1 MKPRELITT
10 NIERTLLEPL
20 THIGF
25 TFSKSTL
32 TFKRKVNDF
41 VQTINFQLNKYN
53 EENVCAEFWT
63 SFGVSSKIYSK
74 WHKNEFGEDP
84 INESLGGA
92 VDWNIKGWEFPIIDN
107 KRELHFQ
114 IIDEKERENV
124 LTVLKNNFLNIGV
137 PYLERLSNWE
147 NSAYE
152 IVESEWFHFKACDFF
167 LIAGNRDKAL
177 WALEQGLDCWKRKP
191 KASFPDHK
199 DKIEIRMKKY
209 FEK

>member
-10 NIERTLLEPL
+10 NIENTLLEPL
-20 THIGF
+20 TRIGF
-25 TFSKSTL
+25 TFSKSSL
-32 TFKRKVNDF
+32 SFKRKVNDF
-41 VQTINFQLNKYN
+41 VQTINFQLNKHN
-53 EENVCAEFWT
+53 EENVCTEFWA

-92 VDWNIKGWEFPIIDN
+92 EDWNIKGWEFPIIDN

-114 IIDEKERENV
+114 IVDEKERGNV

-177 WALEQGLDCWKRKP
+177 WALEQGLDCWERKP
-191 KASFPDHK
+191 KASFPEHK

-209 FEK
+209 FRQ